1 MWQKLCSNDTSVAP
15 ITTTSLIICM
25 IRFLWREDQASA
37 RRSLPRREL
46 AALEVIKIY
55 LTPDDKITF
64 FFWERIIPF

>member
-1 MWQKLCSNDTSVAP
+1 MWQKLCSNDTLVAP
-15 ITTTSLIICM
+15 ITITSLIICM

-46 AALEVIKIY
+46 VALEVIKIY

-64 FFWERIIPF
+64 FSGNV